1 MHYDCW
7 LCCRDPVWAALLRDV
22 PSQAE
27 TEELAQ
33 LREKVRTQKSST
45 AQYAKEAKL
54 MESRALQL
62 AAEVDRVKEL
72 LLVRVWGGCHRT
84 VSRALLPCSTRGLR

>member
-1 MHYDCW
+1 M
-7 LCCRDPVWAALLRDV
+7 LRDV